1 MVLRIKYDTKK
12 YVTATATAVIAAT
25 IVAVPTN
32 ATANPFSDLHEG
44 QYYYEDVLALQER
57 GIISGYPDGT
67 FKPNHTLTRG
77 QAAKMIAGFLKLDT
91 DNVPNPNFTDISPSN
106 QYYGAIAAL
115 KAAGIID
122 GYEDQ
127 TFRHNTPIERN
138 HMAKI
143 IANAVGLEAKNPDL
157 LPFID
162 VSDSYKSEIAA
173 LYEHKI
179 TTGKTPTTFEG
190 NKNVTRGQ
198 MAAFIIRAE
207 KALQSIPQQPE
218 TVTISIDELTTTTV
232 ISNNETYTLS
242 ETAQQYLNE
251 QNKEALQKAQVIVE
265 HKNGVIEKVKAI
277 TLNHSGTAEKLVT
290 FTTAATLE
298 QLTVNADYVKLE
310 NVNVTGNV
318 VVTEKAATELKLN
331 NVKVTGEV
339 VVKEQPQVTAS
350 LQSVAQTTSTLK
362 LTAEGGTIGTIVVER
377 PQLQLVTDTPI
388 AQLKV
393 AVNVTYIDVTGT
405 IKTFTVESTKPLEIT
420 GSATIE
426 QLEVLQTTELKLA
439 IDGII
444 AALKVAKPDVKVSLG
459 KAAKITNLQIPAGAE
474 ANKIVDNFNQVIS
487 QIGTVTIGDTTTP
500 VLPSP
505 GGGGGGGGSNQPQP
519 KNFTLSIMHNND
531 THANLNNIPK
541 TVTAIKEYRKTKPN
555 ALLLNAG
562 DVFSGTLYF
571 NTFEGEADLAL
582 MKLMGYDAM
591 TLGNHE
597 FDLGASEAGHQALV
611 DFITGAN
618 FPIVSSNVDFSKDA
632 KFTGLFSDLISS
644 DPENG
649 KIYNGIIKEID
660 GEKVG
665 IFGLTTA
672 ETKDIS
678 SPGSVA
684 FEDYLEEA
692 EKAVKAFE
700 GMGVNKI
707 VALTHLGYDD
717 NPAVDNDLS
726 LAKHVDGIDVI
737 VGGHSH
743 TELKEPVVVDKD
755 EKGVT
760 KDKTVIVQ
768 AGQYNSY
775 LGTLDVTFNAQGK
788 VVIADGELVSIGAQ
802 AEDEEAVAVLK
813 PFKDKVNEVS
823 AEAIGVTLKQALTTP
838 RSSDPGNTTGVSVR
852 NSETILGN
860 IITDGMLAKSKVF
873 TDKEVIMAVQNG
885 GGIRAAIDAGP
896 VTVGEVI
903 TVLPFGNT
911 LAVMDITGKEV
922 KEMFEHSVSQAPKE
936 SGGFLHVS
944 GAKVRYDSTKPAGER
959 VVSIEYKNA
968 DGQYV
973 AIESGKTYT
982 IATNAFTAKGG
993 DGFTMLQKAYE
1004 DGRVTDLGLSDW
1016 ENLKEQFLAIKDSIP
1031 TSTEGRII
1039 DVALETVTLTPSD
1052 LAGGTKE
1059 NPIVIKENAVV
1070 DLSAITKLE
1079 HVVFE
1084 GNVTFNGT
1092 ALANLQLTNI
1102 KVNGKLDISAVTG
1115 NVDIDGIEAEG
1126 LEL

>member
-1 MVLRIKYDTKK
+1 MVLRTKYDAKK
-12 YVTATATAVIAAT
+12 YATATAAVVVAAT
-25 IVAVPTN
+25 IVAMPTDA
-32 ATANPFSDLHEG
+32 ATKFPDLNEG
-44 QYYYEDVLALQER
+44 QYFYNDVLALQER
-57 GIISGYPDGT
+57 GIINGYSDGT
-67 FKPNHTLTRG
+67 FKPNNTLTRG
-77 QAAKMIAGFLKLDT
+77 QAAKMIAGFLELDT
-91 DNVPNPNFTDISPSN
+91 ENVPDPNFTDISSSN

-127 TFRHNTPIERN
+127 TFRHNEPIKRN

-143 IANAVGLEAKNPDL
+143 IVNATGLQAKNPEL
-157 LPFID
+157 LPFTDI
-162 VSDSYKSEIAA
+162 SDSYKSYIAA
-173 LYEHKI
+173 LYENKV

-190 NKNVTRGQ
+190 SKNVTRGQ

-207 KALQSIPQQPE
+207 KALK
-218 TVTISIDELTTTTV
+218 
-232 ISNNETYTLS
+232 SN
-242 ETAQQYLNE
+242 
-251 QNKEALQKAQVIVE
+251 
-265 HKNGVIEKVKAI
+265 
-277 TLNHSGTAEKLVT
+277 
-290 FTTAATLE
+290 
-298 QLTVNADYVKLE
+298 
-310 NVNVTGNV
+310 
-318 VVTEKAATELKLN
+318 
-331 NVKVTGEV
+331 
-339 VVKEQPQVTAS
+339 P
-350 LQSVAQTTSTLK
+350 
-362 LTAEGGTIGTIVVER
+362 
-377 PQLQLVTDTPI
+377 
-388 AQLKV
+388 
-393 AVNVTYIDVTGT
+393 
-405 IKTFTVESTKPLEIT
+405 
-420 GSATIE
+420 
-426 QLEVLQTTELKLA
+426 
-439 IDGII
+439 
-444 AALKVAKPDVKVSLG
+444 
-459 KAAKITNLQIPAGAE
+459 
-474 ANKIVDNFNQVIS
+474 
-487 QIGTVTIGDTTTP
+487 
-500 VLPSP
+500 
-505 GGGGGGGGSNQPQP
+505 P
-519 KNFTLSIMHNND
+519 KDFTLSIMHNND
-531 THANLNNIPK
+531 IHSNLNNIPK
-541 TVTAIKEYRKTKPN
+541 TITAIKEYRNTKPN

-597 FDLGASEAGHQALV
+597 FDLGSSEQGHQALV
-611 DFITGAN
+611 DFIQGAN
-618 FPIVSSNVDFSKDA
+618 FPIVSSNIDFSKDE

-644 DPENG
+644 KPEEG
-649 KIYNGIIKEID
+649 KIYNGIVKEID

-678 SPGSVA
+678 SPGSLE

-707 VALTHLGYDD
+707 VALTHIGYDD

-726 LAKHVDGIDVI
+726 LAKLVDGIDVI

-743 TELKEPVVVDKD
+743 TELKSPVIVDQD
-755 EKGVT
+755 ENGET

-768 AGQYNSY
+768 AYQYNSY
-775 LGTLDVTFNAQGK
+775 LGTLDVKFDAQGK
-788 VVIADGELVSIGAQ
+788 VVTADGELVSIGAQ

-823 AEAIGVTLKQALTTP
+823 AEEIGVTLKEALTTP
-838 RSSDPGNTTGVSVR
+838 RSSDAGNTTGVSVR

-860 IITDGMLAKSKVF
+860 IITDGMLAKSKKS
-873 TDKEVIMAVQNG
+873 TNKEVIMAVQNG
-885 GGIRAAIDAGP
+885 GGIRAAINEGP
-896 VTVGEVI
+896 VTIGEVI

-911 LAVMDITGKEV
+911 LAIMDITGEEV
-922 KEMFEHSVSQAPKE
+922 KEMFEHSVSQAPRE

-973 AIESGKTYT
+973 SIDPTKTYT

-1016 ENLKEQFLAIKDSIP
+1016 ENLKEQFLAIKDNIP
-1031 TSTEGRII
+1031 TSTEGRIFDI
-1039 DVALETVTLTPSD
+1039 ARDTLTLTPAD

-1059 NPIVIKENAVV
+1059 NPIVIKENAII
-1070 DLSAITKLE
+1070 DITSITKIE

-1084 GNVTFNGT
+1084 GNVTLIGT
-1092 ALANLQLTNI
+1092 AQENFLMTNI
-1102 KVNGKLDISAVTG
+1102 KVNGKVNVSDVIG
-1115 NVDIDGIEAEG
+1115 NVDLDGVEAQE